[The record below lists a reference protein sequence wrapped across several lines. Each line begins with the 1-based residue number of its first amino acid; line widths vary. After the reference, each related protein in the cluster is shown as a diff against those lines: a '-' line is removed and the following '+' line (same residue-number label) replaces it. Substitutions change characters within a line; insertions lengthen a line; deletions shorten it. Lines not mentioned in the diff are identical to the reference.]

1 MISVRNLSYSYGRL
15 PALNGIDLTVNAGQL
30 IGLIGPNG
38 SGKSTLLN
46 CLAGLKC
53 GFSGDIHLKGRDI
66 SSYRSGELA
75 RLVAVVF
82 QDNHFSFDFSSY
94 EVVAMG
100 RSPFLRPLQ
109 DEGPDDRQIIEE
121 AMRRCDC
128 LELGPRPV
136 TELSGGERQ
145 RIVLARVLAQQPEIL
160 LMDEPTN
167 HLDLRHQRLV
177 LEVAGNLARG
187 GKLVLAVLH
196 DLNLASNYCHRL
208 IMLHQGRI
216 AADGP
221 PEEVLTGPRISQVYQ
236 TNAPVVRHPDTER
249 PQILA

>member
-15 PALNGIDLTVNAGQL
+15 PALCGIDLTADAGQL

-38 SGKSTLLN
+38 SGKSTLLH
-46 CLAGLKC
+46 CLAGLKD
-53 GFSGDIHLKGRDI
+53 GFSGNIAVKGRDI
-66 SSYRSGELA
+66 SSYRSGDLA
-75 RLVAVVF
+75 RLVAVAF
-82 QDNHFSFDFSSY
+82 QDNHFFFDFSSY

-100 RSPFLRPLQ
+100 RSPFLKPLQ
-109 DEGPDDRQIIEE
+109 DEGPDDRRIIAE
-121 AMRRCDC
+121 AMLRCDC

-145 RIVLARVLAQQPEIL
+145 RIVLARVLAQQSEIL

-177 LEVAGNLARG
+177 LEVASGLAG
-187 GKLVLAVLH
+187 EGKLVLAVLH

-216 AADGP
+216 ADAGP

-236 TNAPVVRHPDTER
+236 TNVPVVRHPETGR